1 MAQSLRSSFS
11 SFSSLGSTDAS
22 SLVSIDSPLRFFLIQ
37 TAKGLFS
44 SSGGYKANI
53 SLLRF
58 LASCGHSVRQ
68 ICYSHHGEVE
78 AYVRTVTED
87 GKWDPNYRT
96 RRLHL
101 RSGYGELGTNIKV
114 EEFTMEDGVQII
126 SLNKEAF
133 DKAFGGKGNVLRTI
147 PKETAEYIEVS
158 GLRLS
163 FLPIRRA
170 ALY

>member
-1 MAQSLRSSFS
+1 MR
-11 SFSSLGSTDAS
+11 
-22 SLVSIDSPLRFFLIQ
+22 IFLIQ

-68 ICYSHHGEVE
+68 ICYSHGTEVQE
-78 AYVRTVTED
+78 YIRMVSRSA
-87 GKWDPNYRT
+87 KWDPNYRT

-101 RSGYGELGTNIKV
+101 RSGYGEMGTNIKV
-114 EEFTMEDGVQII
+114 EEFTMEDGVQIV

-133 DKAFGGKGNVLRTI
+133 DAAFGGKGTILRTI

-158 GLRLS
+158 CLS
-163 FLPIRRA
+163 PSPLPKSYAI
-170 ALY
+170 LY

>member
-1 MAQSLRSSFS
+1 MTNHLESLSCSLSFS
-11 SFSSLGSTDAS
+11 THAS
-22 SLVSIDSPLRFFLIQ
+22 SLAPNDLHLRVFLIQ

-53 SLLRF
+53 CLLRY

-78 AYVRTVTED
+78 AYVRKVTD
-87 GKWDPNYRT
+87 SGKWDPQYRT

-101 RSGYGELGTNIKV
+101 RSGYGEVGTNIKI
-114 EEFTMEDGVQII
+114 EELTMEDGVQIV
-126 SLNKEAF
+126 SLNKKAF
-133 DKAFGGKGNVLRTI
+133 DEAFGGSRTVLQTI

-158 GLRLS
+158 VL
-163 FLPIRRA
+163 
-170 ALY
+170 